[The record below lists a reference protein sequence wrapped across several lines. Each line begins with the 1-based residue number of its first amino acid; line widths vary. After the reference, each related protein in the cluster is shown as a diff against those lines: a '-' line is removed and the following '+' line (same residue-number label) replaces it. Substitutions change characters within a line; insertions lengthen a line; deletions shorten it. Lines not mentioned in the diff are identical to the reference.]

1 MANNENKMR
10 ETDASVSEFLQSVS
24 EKRQAEAAVLIDI
37 MERISGYPA
46 KMWGDSIIG
55 FGTQH
60 YKYES
65 GREGD
70 MPLMAFSPRK
80 ARITVYFGEGFQH
93 YGEYLDRLGKY
104 KTSVSCLYIN
114 KLPDVDLAVL
124 EDMLKASFKKQD
136 VPEEKP
142 SSVEAYIANVP
153 EAARP
158 NFDALRA
165 YVKELLPDADEV
177 LSYGIIGYKTD
188 KKRAKMFISGFKDHV
203 GIYPVPKDDT
213 LAADLKPYVRGK
225 GTIWFPLD
233 APLPMDLVRRIVEGL
248 TK

>member
-1 MANNENKMR
+1 M
-10 ETDASVSEFLQSVS
+10 
-24 EKRQAEAAVLIDI
+24 
-37 MERISGYPA
+37 
-46 KMWGDSIIG
+46 
-55 FGTQH
+55 
-60 YKYES
+60 
-65 GREGD
+65 
-70 MPLMAFSPRK
+70 
-80 ARITVYFGEGFQH
+80 
-93 YGEYLDRLGKY
+93 
-104 KTSVSCLYIN
+104 
-114 KLPDVDLAVL
+114 
-124 EDMLKASFKKQD
+124 
-136 VPEEKP
+136 
-142 SSVEAYIANVP
+142 EAYIANVP